1 MARGRMLVWIHAMSG
16 ARRAVRL
23 IAPGAPMRV
32 RVRVAPL
39 SSAFVDWLGWI
50 CVGPPLGSIRAIR
63 VRRPWVRGR

>member
-16 ARRAVRL
+16 AGRAVRL
-23 IAPGAPMRV
+23 IAPGAHT